1 MTYSLYG
8 NYSPYKNY
16 SIYRLYSNYPPPPLP
31 KNNND
36 IGCYVPVAADVVMN

>member
-1 MTYSLYG
+1 MATIVPIKTIAFIG
-8 NYSPYKNY
+8 F
-16 SIYRLYSNYPPPPLP
+16 IATTPPPLP